1 MVLLSAFVSVI
12 AGCGQGISGGSYV
25 CDTGHGPTL
34 RLEFKSSGKLL
45 ETRTL
50 AGVSIHRESEYR
62 EDAGNVTF
70 GAGTRAVVRN
80 RELVIT
86 GSGGGSLTCQKE

>member
-1 MVLLSAFVSVI
+1 VVLLSALVSVI
-12 AGCGQGISGGSYV
+12 AGCGQGMSGSSYV
-25 CDTGHGPTL
+25 CDTGHGLTL

-62 EDAGNVTF
+62 EGPGEVTF
-70 GAGTRAVVRN
+70 GAGTRAVVRGS
-80 RELVIT
+80 ELVIS
-86 GSGGGSLTCQKE
+86 GSGGSLTCQKE